1 MTATAEPT
9 TGAQRAA
16 PKADVAP
23 RHPLVAVVGIGVF
36 AFLVSV
42 IAIATPSVWYDE
54 AATITSA
61 TRSWPQLWA
70 ELQTVDAVHAIYYAF
85 MHLVFDVFG
94 YSPFTLRLPSAIA
107 IGVAAAFT
115 VVLGRQLGRANLGIV
130 GGLIFA
136 VLPRT
141 IWAGGE
147 GRSYAITAALA
158 VILTVALV
166 HAGRGE
172 GRRPWVV
179 YGILVAVSCLVF
191 MYLALIVLAHFVTIV
206 IIAARRRQFA
216 PALRRPWLA
225 AVASAGVIIAPFAF
239 IMLAQKGQI
248 AWIHPIT
255 WDTVTDVF
263 VDQWF
268 VSSSVF
274 AVIGWTLL
282 VLGAVTAFRS
292 RHRHEISAVLV
303 PLIVVPIAVLVVVSA
318 VAFPVYVPRYLA
330 MCLPFVA
337 LLIAAGIPAI
347 PWRPA
352 RLATV
357 ALIAVLAVSQL
368 IALRAPEAKEGSAWA
383 EVASVVDAEKT
394 DDTAIVYGNVQLHPT
409 ATARVVQYAYPDAF
423 ADTVDATVLTSA
435 ADSGRLWETRAELAD
450 SLDRIVGADQ
460 VLLITSNARDLIPS
474 TTATLS
480 TVGWHESERFDFT
493 YMTIVKFERN

>member
-1 MTATAEPT
+1 MTATVPP
-9 TGAQRAA
+9 R
-16 PKADVAP
+16 VAP
-23 RHPLVAVVGIGVF
+23 TARTSSRHPLVAVVGIGIF
-36 AFLVSV
+36 AFLLSV

-70 ELQTVDAVHAIYYAF
+70 ELQTVDAVHAVYYAF

-115 VVLGRQLGRANLGIV
+115 VVLGRQLGRARLGIV
-130 GGLIFA
+130 GALVFA

-166 HAGRGE
+166 WAGRS
-172 GRRPWVV
+172 GRRKPWVV
-179 YGILVAVSCLVF
+179 YGALVLVSCFVF
-191 MYLALIVLAHFVTIV
+191 IYLALIVVAHFVTIV
-206 IIAARRRQFA
+206 IVAAGRRQFT

-225 AVASAGVIIAPFAF
+225 AVASALY
-239 IMLAQKGQI
+239 MLGQTGQI
-248 AWIHPIT
+248 AWIHPLG
-255 WDTVTDVF
+255 WDTVHDIF
-263 VDQWF
+263 FDQWF
-268 VSSSVF
+268 VSGTVF
-274 AVIGWTLL
+274 AVIGWALL
-282 VLGAVTAFRS
+282 VLGSVTLVRSFRKDES
-292 RHRHEISAVLV
+292 AAVLV
-303 PLIVVPIAVLVVVSA
+303 PLVIVPTVALVVVSA

-337 LLIAAGIPAI
+337 LVIAAAIPTI

-352 RLATV
+352 RIATV

-368 IALRAPEAKEGSAWA
+368 VTLRGPEAKESSAWA

-423 ADTVDATVLTSA
+423 AGTVDATVLTSA
-435 ADSGRLWETRAELAD
+435 AASGRLWETRAELAN
-450 SLDRIVGADQ
+450 SLDRIVDADQ
-460 VLLITSNARDLIPS
+460 VLLITSDARDLIPS
-474 TTATLS
+474 TTATLG
-480 TVGWHESERFDFT
+480 TVGWHESERFHFT